1 MGENAL
7 DQRLQPTRCSTV
19 LYSQCLFA
27 VALAITGRVG
37 SPARG
42 WTAIRWEAQRAEPD
56 NWKGKYYAVVD
67 ERGEL
72 VGFFCFEKE
81 DDAVV
86 IGLGLKPDCTGEG
99 LGQAFVEAGL
109 GYARQGFDPA
119 TFRLS
124 VATFNQRA
132 IRVYEK
138 VGFKPDGTFIDEANG
153 SQHEFLRMVR
163 EG

>member
-1 MGENAL
+1 MQFRFELMNETYAHTIANWHYEGIYAFYDMDQDIEDLEELL
-7 DQRLQPTRCSTV
+7 DPHN
-19 LYSQCLFA
+19 
-27 VALAITGRVG
+27 
-37 SPARG
+37 
-42 WTAIRWEAQRAEPD
+42 WT
-56 NWKGKYYAVVD
+56 GKYCAVVD

-86 IGLGLKPDCTGEG
+86 IGLGLKPDYTGEG

-109 GYARQGFDPA
+109 EYAKQRFDPVR
-119 TFRLS
+119 FRLS
-124 VATFNQRA
+124 VATFNRRA

-138 VGFKPDGTFIDEANG
+138 VGFKPDGTFIDEASG